1 MGYICDFSKGR
12 KLPCKDQKGGIK
24 NLYFA
29 NYDAY
34 GITVAS
40 DVVTALGTLA
50 EVFKWEVKGTA
61 NTLTETIVGSRDNGT
76 TFFSQVVAA
85 TLPFLSPEAQNE
97 LTLIAYGRPIV
108 FVEDYNGNIKIVGLE
123 NGAELTGGTIVTGGA
138 SADLSG
144 FTIEL
149 TAEEKRGAPYLNSS
163 MKTALYALVSA
174 DYVGIV

>member
-1 MGYICDFSKGR
+1 MAYQCDLGKGR

-34 GITVAS
+34 GITVANE
-40 DVVTALGTLA
+40 VVTALGTLA
-50 EVFKWEVKGTA
+50 EVFKWELKGTA
-61 NTLTETIVGSRDNGT
+61 NTSTQTMTSSRDAGT
-76 TFFSQVVAA
+76 TFFSQVVAG

-108 FVEDYNGNIKIVGLE
+108 FVEDYNGNITVVGLE

-138 SADLSG
+138 SADLTG

-149 TAEEKRGAPYLNSS
+149 TAEEKRGAPYLNSG
-163 MKTALYALVSA
+163 MKTALFALVA
-174 DYVGIV
+174 NDYVGIV

>member
-1 MGYICDFSKGR
+1 MACDLAKGR

-34 GITVAS
+34 GIVVES
-40 DVVTALGTLA
+40 EVVTGLGTLA
-50 EVFKWEVKGTA
+50 DVFKWELKGTA
-61 NTLTETIVGSRDNGT
+61 NTSTQTMTSSRDNGT

-85 TLPFLSPEAQNE
+85 TLPQLTPEAQNE
-97 LTLIAYGRPIV
+97 LTLMAYGRPIV
-108 FVEDYNGNIKIVGLE
+108 FVEDYNGNISIVGLE
-123 NGAELTGGTIVTGGA
+123 NGAELTGGTVVTGGA
-138 SADLSG
+138 SADLTG

-163 MKTALYALVSA
+163 MKTALYALVVDS
-174 DYVGIV
+174 YVGEV